1 MSSTLPSRRTRR
13 SRSPSR
19 RSPGL
24 VEVEVAS
31 MSKSKSKP
39 RPPRRP
45 LCGREAAGLLD
56 RCAGGSP
63 GLLNP
68 GRLSGLLDRCAG
80 GRLSPVDRCART
92 FAAAALADGSRREA
106 RWAQLGPSQQRVF
119 FDWRVCVRVYLR
131 TAQSSRICNALRNA
145 HARTCA
151 RTIRLCLAVCV
162 QRASSVYVH
171 GSGVTQKTYVQHVW
185 GRRESCAH
193 RWLATGS
200 SPCNSRTV
208 PCLLVEARE
217 ALALRARRRAR
228 ATWIKHR
235 RTLKGD
241 TRACKINQPHEKC
254 VGTIIDVANR
264 KQRKS
269 KTERES
275 EREREGK
282 ADAHRTHDA
291 WRSRERWR
299 QAQAA

>member
-1 MSSTLPSRRTRR
+1 
-13 SRSPSR
+13 
-19 RSPGL
+19 
-24 VEVEVAS
+24 

-119 FDWRVCVRVYLR
+119 FDWCVCVRVCLR

-151 RTIRLCLAVCV
+151 RPIRLCLAVCATSIVCVRTWFGRHAEDVCAACLGAEGILRPPLAGHGVEPV
-162 QRASSVYVH
+162 QLSNRSVPAG
-171 GSGVTQKTYVQHVW
+171 GSARG
-185 GRRESCAH
+185 
-193 RWLATGS
+193 TG
-200 SPCNSRTV
+200 T
-208 PCLLVEARE
+208 
-217 ALALRARRRAR
+217 AR
-228 ATWIKHR
+228 APT
-235 RTLKGD
+235 
-241 TRACKINQPHEKC
+241 CKSN
-254 VGTIIDVANR
+254 VD
-264 KQRKS
+264 
-269 KTERES
+269 
-275 EREREGK
+275 
-282 ADAHRTHDA
+282 
-291 WRSRERWR
+291 
-299 QAQAA
+299 QAQANAERRYARMQNKSAS